1 MLKSPRSAYRLSE
14 LKEKGPDGEVQTD
27 IDGQALTSYMQ
38 GKTKLRPGER
48 VTLFHAM
55 KRQYLDRL
63 AVAGGDG
70 VGLLAR
76 AKRRALALSKIQ

>member
-1 MLKSPRSAYRLSE
+1 
-14 LKEKGPDGEVQTD
+14 
-27 IDGQALTSYMQ
+27 
-38 GKTKLRPGER
+38 
-48 VTLFHAM
+48 M

-76 AKRRALALSKIQ
+76 AKRRALALPRIQ